1 MPIDL
6 DDVKALAEHTLVSQI
21 AERMK
26 RLVDE
31 KVEVIRNG
39 DEATNRLQQINN
51 ELNGLEARLRGIAA
65 ALRAVLNRIDPPGPP
80 GP

>member
-21 AERMK
+21 AERMR

-51 ELNGLEARLRGIAA
+51 ELVGLEAKLRGIAA